1 MSLSEKLIKSAVL
14 GTNKHP
20 ITVDQ
25 ADTPEA
31 QLLLDVANQ
40 KLRDR
45 LGYVPMKEH
54 LLLSQPEKFE
64 EQYVSQ
70 KAMDYL
76 RLILSGVHHYALHEW
91 LITATQHGLVVREDI
106 LPTLLRIG
114 NNVYYLRHFILP
126 VLGYK
131 GMKLAADITNQNWNW
146 ALESVQYM
154 LEENID
160 YERLRE
166 EDMIKQLRSAPLH
179 NLREHY
185 NEWRKYRMQWSAE
198 LVNAFIN
205 SFSEIKPRQSTM
217 YSWWSASLSRDLMP
231 YAYFMPVDM
240 WDHIDSQLMD
250 SEIIS
255 SGGATDILATFR
267 IIWKF
272 RRDMLAT
279 LTINQE

>member
-1 MSLSEKLIKSAVL
+1 MPLSEKLIKSAVF

-20 ITVDQ
+20 ITVNQ
-25 ADTPEA
+25 ASTPEA

-40 KLRDR
+40 KLREC
-45 LGYVPMKEH
+45 LGYVSMREH
-54 LLLSQPEKFE
+54 LPLSPPEQIE
-64 EQYVSQ
+64 ERFVSQ
-70 KAMDYL
+70 EAMEYL

-91 LITATQHGLVVREDI
+91 LITATRNNFVVREDI
-106 LPTLLRIG
+106 LPTFLRIG

-131 GMKLAADITNQNWNW
+131 GMNLAADITNQNWNW
-146 ALESVQYM
+146 ALESVHYP

-166 EDMIKQLRSAPLH
+166 ENIIRQLRSAPLH

-185 NEWRKYRMQWSAE
+185 TEWRKYRMQWSTE
-198 LVNAFIN
+198 LVNEFIN
-205 SFSEIKPRQSTM
+205 SFEQIKPRQSTM

-231 YAYFMPVDM
+231 YAYFMPVEM
-240 WDHIDSQLMD
+240 WDHIDSRLMD

-255 SGGATDILATFR
+255 SDGATDVIITFR

-272 RRDMLAT
+272 RREMLAT
-279 LTINQE
+279 LTMN